1 MSDLEQDENMRKLMV
16 KLVAQVQV
24 MVEQSGDP
32 TGFDAATWVAHWID
46 EPLPA
51 LGGNRPVE
59 YMDTVEGQEL
69 VFNLVARM
77 QSGAYA

>member
-1 MSDLEQDENMRKLMV
+1 MA
-16 KLVAQVQV
+16 KLVGQVQA

-32 TGFDAATWVAHWID
+32 TGFDAAKWVARWVN
-46 EPLPA
+46 EPSPA
-51 LGGNRPVE
+51 LGGKSPAT
-59 YMDTVEGQEL
+59 YMDAVEGQEL